1 VVAWSTTVKEAV
13 RFVVTLL
20 ALFVPNLLVLHGSGW
35 LTLPAVTLTFLWAS
49 VPCVLTV
56 LLPKRPWRPSV
67 GVSRWVLVGTLA
79 AWLWCAMMLLATEW
93 DMRIVLAIL
102 LVLPG
107 LNFLLLESLGLTPY
121 SHAPKR
127 S

>member
-1 VVAWSTTVKEAV
+1 VAWSKPVKELA
-13 RFVVTLL
+13 RFALTFFV
-20 ALFVPNLLVLHGSGW
+20 LFVPNILILRGSGW
-35 LTLPAVTLTFLWAS
+35 LTLSAATLCFLWAS

-56 LLPKRPWRPSV
+56 LLPKRPWRAAE
-67 GVSRWVLVGTLA
+67 GVSRWVLVVGLA
-79 AWLWCAMMLLATEW
+79 VWLLCAMMLLASEW

-121 SHAPKR
+121 ARRRKR